1 MPRISSDQ
9 GVLRIARFLK
19 QSREAAHLSREQV
32 ARMVGA
38 KYETI
43 RQYEEGQSVMKID
56 RLVEL
61 LEAVGISVDDCFPL
75 QEADRGAVTPEAR
88 KMAERLCS
96 LDRPSYLKLMRQI
109 TALIELESGA
119 KR

>member
-61 LEAVGISVDDCFPL
+61 LEAVGISIDNCFPL
-75 QEADRGAVTPEAR
+75 QEADRDAVTPEAR

>member
-19 QSREAAHLSREQV
+19 QSREAVHLSREQV
-32 ARMVGA
+32 AKMVGA

-43 RQYEEGQSVMKID
+43 RQYEEGQTVMKID

-61 LEAVGISVDDCFPL
+61 LEAVGIPIEDIFPL
-75 QEADRGAVTPEAR
+75 QEPGDAAVTPDAR

-96 LDRPSYLKLMRQI
+96 LDRPVYLKLMRQI
-109 TALIELESGA
+109 TALIEIESAA
-119 KR
+119 KG